1 MSQTQQRPRFI
12 AVEDE
17 PAPSLPT
24 AAEQEQ
30 AEAARKWLY
39 LAFRAL
45 SLRAMTAITNLFS
58 LILVSLVAALLAR
71 ILDDPTENR
80 LIGVGGFA
88 LFCLMIDIV
97 RRRNK

>member
-17 PAPSLPT
+17 PTATPPT
-24 AAEQEQ
+24 VAEQEQ
-30 AEAARKWLY
+30 AEAARRWLY

-58 LILVSLVAALLAR
+58 LILVGLVAMLLAR
-71 ILDDPTENR
+71 ILDDPTVNR
-80 LIGVGGFA
+80 LAGVGGFA
-88 LFCLMIDIV
+88 GFCLLIDIV